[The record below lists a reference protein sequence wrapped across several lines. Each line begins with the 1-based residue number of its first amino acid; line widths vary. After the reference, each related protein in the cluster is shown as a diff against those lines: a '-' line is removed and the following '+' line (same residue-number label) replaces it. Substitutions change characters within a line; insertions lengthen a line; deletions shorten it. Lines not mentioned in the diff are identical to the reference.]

1 MKNVLAS
8 LTAVVAMSLT
18 ALAYGVP
25 PDPNTATEPTTPAP
39 ADAQSAQSAPPQAAP
54 SAGTAD
60 TGTRLAAIVP
70 KGMDSQEACHGFA
83 SVTDCALT
91 LHVAQ
96 NLNISFADLKSKL
109 ASGQSLIAAISDMK
123 PGVDPQAE
131 VQKAEAEA
139 RSDMGPG

>member
-1 MKNVLAS
+1 MKSLLAS
-8 LTAVVAMSLT
+8 LTAVAALGLT
-18 ALAYGVP
+18 GLAYGGP
-25 PDPNTATEPTTPAP
+25 TDPNTATDPTAP
-39 ADAQSAQSAPPQAAP
+39 ADAQSAQSAPAQAAP
-54 SAGTAD
+54 STGAAGSS
-60 TGTRLAAIVP
+60 TRLAAIVP
-70 KGMDSQEACHGFA
+70 KGMNSQEACSGFA

-96 NLNISFADLKSKL
+96 NLNISFPDLKSKL

-131 VQKAEAEA
+131 IQKAEAEA